1 MSNHC
6 ETIQSNISDNIDAG
20 HPISAS
26 ELDHVDHCSECN
38 QFYQFLH
45 GTSFQD
51 LAAQPAEENF
61 DIDQIKQA
69 AEIMAKLKLTHSQ
82 QRVAKRKVINL
93 TVIGAAAAALAVSLS
108 SAFYSSEVAE
118 TVATEPKSNVHQ
130 ISNFELP
137 TIQFE
142 DKYSAIND
150 AMADK
155 METVA
160 YGIMKLKT
168 CFIEGNAFLNEHT
181 ENDSNAQPE
190 SSHIPLEKI
199 QQNLI

>member
-69 AEIMAKLKLTHSQ
+69 AEIMAKLKLTDSQ
-82 QRVAKRKVINL
+82 QRAAKRKVINL
-93 TVIGAAAAALAVSLS
+93 TAIGAAAAALAVSLS

-130 ISNFELP
+130 ISNF
-137 TIQFE
+137 
-142 DKYSAIND
+142 AIRS
-150 AMADK
+150 
-155 METVA
+155 
-160 YGIMKLKT
+160 
-168 CFIEGNAFLNEHT
+168 F
-181 ENDSNAQPE
+181 
-190 SSHIPLEKI
+190 
-199 QQNLI
+199 QNLILSDIFDTWILETKRFVIEMFSKLKIPVEFNFKLSFLNIMQYFI